1 MISFKYTIFN
11 CRTKYMYEIVNK
23 QAEMRI
29 NLHTCTCKSMD
40 KVQYSKLCI
49 NGQYGNNVDRKKNS
63 DMNLL

>member
-1 MISFKYTIFN
+1 
-11 CRTKYMYEIVNK
+11 MYEIVNK